1 MKSGSLSTCPPVN
14 RERIPRSSSR
24 GTSPAV
30 RSARQAP
37 TDTRGASDILAL
49 FEFSNVV
56 NSSVDLK
63 FILGTVLL
71 TVMGKMLVAKGMVLL
86 KRQPGQFEVV
96 NAKGLSGDTVG
107 QKITLEGP
115 IRGINYTDT
124 AGASKPWAAFF
135 RDRGQ
140 KLLVPILSQRRVV
153 GLLSLGERMGGRRY
167 TKTEHRL
174 INSLVNLSA
183 AAIEKAVMIEQ
194 LSSVNRSLDRKYQ
207 ELNTLFDLSK
217 EFNVILDSEKVI
229 RLLTFSLLGQ
239 IGVNRYAFCLEDQG
253 KLKLV
258 ASRLDQEIGPQETL
272 RQLCS
277 LKGADLVENL
287 ARQKRFN
294 IVASQLARVGIVAVI
309 PMQIQNHVKGAVLL
323 GEKLRGGEY
332 TKADLEFL
340 YSLANLAI
348 ISIENARLF
357 REAIEKQR
365 LEDELAIA
373 REIQQGLL
381 PASLP
386 NIPGFEVAAVNITS
400 KQVGGDYYD
409 VLPNHQDEY
418 ILAIGDVSGKG
429 TPAALLMANVQASLR
444 AFAPMGLSLSAATAR
459 INDLTCANTG
469 QDKFITFFWGS
480 LNTRTREFKYVNAGH
495 NPPFLMKANGSV
507 QRLDIGGIILG
518 LMKTF
523 TPYPEGSVVLESG
536 DVIVMFTDGVSEAM
550 NGLEED
556 FTEERL
562 EQVLKKVRTESPAR
576 IIEEIQ
582 IALEAHTQD
591 TPQSDD
597 ITMLVVRT
605 V

>member
-1 MKSGSLSTCPPVN
+1 MQ
-14 RERIPRSSSR
+14 RRRSV
-24 GTSPAV
+24 T
-30 RSARQAP
+30 
-37 TDTRGASDILAL
+37 TDTRVASDILPL

-86 KRQPGQFEVV
+86 KREPGRFEVL
-96 NAKGLSGDTVG
+96 NAKGLDAETVG
-107 QKITLEGP
+107 QVVRIDKP
-115 IRGINYTDT
+115 IRGIDYTDR

-135 RDRGQ
+135 RERGQ
-140 KLLVPILSQRRVV
+140 KLLVPIVAQRRVV
-153 GLLSLGERMGGRRY
+153 GLLSLGDRMGGKRY
-167 TKTEHRL
+167 SKSELQL

-194 LSSVNRSLDRKYQ
+194 LRDVNRSLDRKYQ

-217 EFNVILDSEKVI
+217 EFNVILDAEKVI

-239 IGVNRYAFCLEDQG
+239 IGVHRYAFCLEEQG

-272 RQLCS
+272 RQLCA

-287 ARQKRFN
+287 ARQKRFSA
-294 IVASQLARVGIVAVI
+294 VAAQLTRVGIVAVV
-309 PMQIQNHVKGAVLL
+309 PMQMQSHVKGAVLL
-323 GEKLRGGEY
+323 GEKLREGNY

-340 YSLANLAI
+340 YSLSNLAI

-357 REAIEKQR
+357 REAIEKQK

-381 PASLP
+381 PAKLP
-386 NIPGFEVAAVNITS
+386 SIPGFETAAINITS

-409 VLPNHQDEY
+409 VVPIQHDQY

-444 AFAPMGLSLSAATAR
+444 AFAPMGLSLSEATGR
-459 INDLTCANTG
+459 INDLTSLNTG
-469 QDKFITFFWGS
+469 QDKFITFFWAS
-480 LNTRTREFKYVNAGH
+480 LDVNTKEFRYVNAGH
-495 NPPFLMKANGSV
+495 NPPFLLRADGSI
-507 QRLDIGGIILG
+507 QRLDVGGIILG

-523 TPYPEGSVVLESG
+523 TPYQEGSVTLGTG
-536 DVIVMFTDGVSEAM
+536 DVVVMFTDGVSEAM
-550 NGLEED
+550 NAEEVD

-562 EQVLKKVRTESPAR
+562 EQVLKNIRSLSPSE
-576 IIEEIQ
+576 IIEQIQ
-582 IALEAHTQD
+582 LALEAHTQG

-597 ITMLVVRT
+597 ITMLVFRAL
-605 V
+605 

>member
-1 MKSGSLSTCPPVN
+1 VPARNG
-14 RERIPRSSSR
+14 
-24 GTSPAV
+24 SPASK
-30 RSARQAP
+30 RSRAVAKE
-37 TDTRGASDILAL
+37 TRVSSDILPL

-71 TVMGKMLVAKGMVLL
+71 TVMGKMLVGKGMVLL
-86 KRQPGQFEVV
+86 KREPGHFEVV
-96 NAKGLSGDTVG
+96 NAKGLDSSVVG
-107 QKITLEGP
+107 QTLAIDRP
-115 IRGINYTDT
+115 IRGVGTT
-124 AGASKPWAAFF
+124 ETLGSSQPWMSFF
-135 RDRGQ
+135 RERGQ
-140 KLLVPILSQRRVV
+140 KLLIPILSQRRIV
-153 GLLSLGERMGGRRY
+153 GLLSLGERLGGKRY
-167 TKTEHRL
+167 SKSEHQL

-194 LSSVNRSLDRKYQ
+194 LREVNRSLDRKFQ

-217 EFNVILDSEKVI
+217 EFNVILDAEKVI
-229 RLLTFSLLGQ
+229 RILTFSLLGQ
-239 IGVNRYAFCLEDQG
+239 MGVHRYAFCLEEAG

-258 ASRLDQEIGPQETL
+258 ASKLDQEIGPQDTL
-272 RQLCS
+272 RQLCA

-287 ARQKRFN
+287 TRQKRFN
-294 IVASQLARVGIVAVI
+294 VVAAQLARVGIVAVV
-309 PMQIQNHVKGAVLL
+309 PMQIQNQVKGAVLL
-323 GEKLRGGEY
+323 GEKLRGGSY

-381 PASLP
+381 PATLAS
-386 NIPGFEVAAVNITS
+386 IPGFETAAINITS

-409 VLPNHQDEY
+409 VVPIKDNQF

-444 AFAPMGLSLSAATAR
+444 AFAPMGLTLSDATAR
-459 INDLTCANTG
+459 INDLTSSNTG

-480 LNTRTREFKYVNAGH
+480 LHADTREFQYVNAGH
-495 NPPFLMKANGSV
+495 NPPFLLRADGTIE
-507 QRLDIGGIILG
+507 RLEVGGIILG
-518 LMKTF
+518 LMKTIS
-523 TPYPEGSVVLESG
+523 PYQEGSVTLAKG

-550 NGLEED
+550 NANEED

-562 EQVLKKVRTESPAR
+562 EQVLRNVRSLSPAK

-582 IALEAHTQD
+582 LALEKHTQG

-597 ITMLVVRT
+597 ITMLVLRAL
-605 V
+605 

>member
-1 MKSGSLSTCPPVN
+1 V
-14 RERIPRSSSR
+14 
-24 GTSPAV
+24 
-30 RSARQAP
+30 
-37 TDTRGASDILAL
+37 RGARSLTRDARGDSDILAL

-56 NSSVDLK
+56 NSSVDLR

-86 KRQPGQFEVV
+86 KRDPGQFEVV
-96 NAKGLSGDTVG
+96 NAKGLESSVVG
-107 QKITLEGP
+107 QMVTIDGP
-115 IRGINYTDT
+115 VRSVHHVDR
-124 AGASKPWAAFF
+124 AGGARRWIGFF

-140 KLLVPILSQRRVV
+140 MLVVPITAQRRVV
-153 GLLSLGERMGGRRY
+153 GLLSLGDRLGGKKY
-167 TKTEHRL
+167 TKSEHQL
-174 INSLVNLSA
+174 INSLLNLSA

-194 LSSVNRSLDRKYQ
+194 LRDVNRSLDRKYQ

-217 EFNVILDSEKVI
+217 EFNVILDAEKVI
-229 RLLTFSLLGQ
+229 RILTFSLMGQ
-239 IGVNRYAFCLEDQG
+239 IGVSRYAFCLEENG
-253 KLKLV
+253 KLRLV
-258 ASRLDQEIGPQETL
+258 ASRLDQDPGPQESL
-272 RQLCS
+272 RQLCA

-294 IVASQLARVGIVAVI
+294 VVASHLTRIGIVAVV
-309 PMQIQNHVKGAVLL
+309 PMQIQNQVKGAVLL
-323 GEKLRGGEY
+323 GEKLRGGNY

-357 REAIEKQR
+357 RDAIERQR

-381 PASLP
+381 PSSIAK
-386 NIPGFEVAAVNITS
+386 IPGFDIAAVNITS

-409 VLPNHQDEY
+409 VIPIHSDEF

-444 AFAPMGLSLSAATAR
+444 AFAPMGMSLSDATAR

-480 LNTRTREFKYVNAGH
+480 LNSQTREFRYVNAGH
-495 NPPFLMKANGSV
+495 NPPFLLKTDGSI
-507 QRLDIGGIILG
+507 QRLDLGGIILG

-523 TPYPEGSVVLESG
+523 TPYQEGSVTLESG
-536 DVIVMFTDGVSEAM
+536 DVLVMFTDGVSEAM
-550 NGLEED
+550 NGQEED

-562 EQVLKKVRTESPAR
+562 EEVLKQVRTMSPTR

-582 IALEAHTQD
+582 MALEKHTQG
-591 TPQSDD
+591 TAQSDD
-597 ITMLVVRT
+597 ITMLILRVL
-605 V
+605 

>member
-1 MKSGSLSTCPPVN
+1 M
-14 RERIPRSSSR
+14 
-24 GTSPAV
+24 
-30 RSARQAP
+30 RSARSA
-37 TDTRGASDILAL
+37 TADTRGASDILPL

-86 KRQPGQFEVV
+86 KRDPGQFEVV
-96 NAKGLSGDTVG
+96 NAKGLGVETVG
-107 QKITLEGP
+107 QIVQIEGP
-115 IRGINYTDT
+115 IRGIDYTDR
-124 AGASKPWAAFF
+124 AGASKPWAIFF

-140 KLLVPILSQRRVV
+140 KLLVPIMAQRRVV
-153 GLLSLGERMGGRRY
+153 GLLSLGERLGGKRY
-167 TKTEHRL
+167 SKNEHRL

-194 LSSVNRSLDRKYQ
+194 LRDVNRSLDRKYQ

-217 EFNVILDSEKVI
+217 EFNVILDAEKVI

-239 IGVNRYAFCLEDQG
+239 IGVHRYAFCLDDRG
-253 KLKLV
+253 KLKVV
-258 ASRLDQEIGPQETL
+258 ASRLDYDIGPQETL
-272 RQLCS
+272 RQLCA
-277 LKGADLVENL
+277 LRGADLVENL
-287 ARQKRFN
+287 TRQKRFSA
-294 IVASQLARVGIVAVI
+294 VAAQLARVGIVAVV

-323 GEKLRGGEY
+323 GEKLRGGPY

-381 PASLP
+381 PAKLP
-386 NIPGFEVAAVNITS
+386 SIPGFETAAINVTS

-409 VLPNHQDEY
+409 VVPIQNDQY

-444 AFAPMGLSLSAATAR
+444 AFAPMGLSLSDATGR
-459 INDLTCANTG
+459 INDLTSLNTG

-480 LNTRTREFKYVNAGH
+480 LDVNTKQLRYVNAGH
-495 NPPFLMKANGSV
+495 NPPFLLRADGSI
-507 QRLDIGGIILG
+507 QRLDVGGIILG
-518 LMKTF
+518 LMKTP
-523 TPYPEGSVVLESG
+523 TPYQEGCVTLGSG
-536 DVIVMFTDGVSEAM
+536 DVVVMFTDGVSEAM
-550 NGLEED
+550 NADEED

-562 EQVLKKVRTESPAR
+562 ELVLKKVRTMSPSE
-576 IIEEIQ
+576 IIEQIQ
-582 IALEAHTQD
+582 LALEAHTQG

-597 ITMLVVRT
+597 ITMLVFRAL
-605 V
+605 

>member
-1 MKSGSLSTCPPVN
+1 
-14 RERIPRSSSR
+14 
-24 GTSPAV
+24 V
-30 RSARQAP
+30 RSARSVT
-37 TDTRGASDILAL
+37 TDTRGASDILPL

-71 TVMGKMLVAKGMVLL
+71 TVMGKMLVGKGMVLL
-86 KRQPGQFEVV
+86 KRDPGQFEVV
-96 NAKGLSGDTVG
+96 NAKGLGTDVVG
-107 QKITLEGP
+107 QTVRIEGP
-115 IRGINYTDT
+115 IRAVDYTDR
-124 AGASKPWAAFF
+124 AGASKPWAGFF

-140 KLLVPILSQRRVV
+140 KLLVPIMAQRRVV
-153 GLLSLGERMGGRRY
+153 GLLSLGERLGGKRY
-167 TKTEHRL
+167 SKSEHQL

-194 LSSVNRSLDRKYQ
+194 LRDVNRSLDRKYQ

-217 EFNVILDSEKVI
+217 EFNVILDAEKVI

-239 IGVNRYAFCLEDQG
+239 IGVHRYAFCLDDQG
-253 KLKLV
+253 KLKVV
-258 ASRLDQEIGPQETL
+258 ASRLDQDIGPQETL
-272 RQLCS
+272 RQLCA

-287 ARQKRFN
+287 ARQKRFSA
-294 IVASQLARVGIVAVI
+294 VAAQLTRVRIVAVV

-323 GEKLRGGEY
+323 GEKLRGGNY

-365 LEDELAIA
+365 MEDELKIA

-381 PASLP
+381 PAQLP
-386 NIPGFEVAAVNITS
+386 AIPGLETSAINITS

-409 VLPNHQDEY
+409 VVPIQHDQY

-444 AFAPMGLSLSAATAR
+444 AFAPMGLSLADATRR
-459 INDLTCANTG
+459 INDLTSMNTG

-480 LNTRTREFKYVNAGH
+480 LDVNTKEFRYVNAGH
-495 NPPFLMKANGSV
+495 NPPFLLRADGSI
-507 QRLDIGGIILG
+507 QRLDVGGIILG
-518 LMKTF
+518 LMKTIA
-523 TPYPEGSVVLESG
+523 PYQEGSVTLGSG
-536 DVIVMFTDGVSEAM
+536 DVVVMFTDGVSEAM
-550 NGLEED
+550 NAEEED

-562 EQVLKKVRTESPAR
+562 EQVLKKIRTLSPSE
-576 IIEEIQ
+576 IIEQ
-582 IALEAHTQD
+582 TQLALEEHTQG

-597 ITMLVVRT
+597 ITMLVFRAI
-605 V
+605 

>member
-1 MKSGSLSTCPPVN
+1 MLS
-14 RERIPRSSSR
+14 
-24 GTSPAV
+24 
-30 RSARQAP
+30 
-37 TDTRGASDILAL
+37 L

-71 TVMGKMLVAKGMVLL
+71 TVMGKMLVSKGMVLL
-86 KRQPGQFEVV
+86 KREPGEFEVV
-96 NAKGLSGDTVG
+96 NAKGVDGQTVG
-107 QKITLEGP
+107 QKIRIERP
-115 IRGINYTDT
+115 IRGIGDTDRIK
-124 AGASKPWAAFF
+124 ASQAWLGFF

-140 KLLVPILSQRRVV
+140 KLLVPILAQKRVV
-153 GLLSLGERMGGRRY
+153 GLLTLGERLGGKHFS
-167 TKTEHRL
+167 KTDHQL

-194 LSSVNRSLDRKYQ
+194 LRDVNRSLDGKYQ

-217 EFNVILDSEKVI
+217 EFNVILDADKVV

-239 IGVNRYAFCLEDQG
+239 IGVSRYAFCLEDNG

-258 ASRLDQEIGPQETL
+258 ASKLDQEIGSHETL
-272 RQLCS
+272 RQLCA

-287 ARQKRFN
+287 VRQKKFRA
-294 IVASQLARVGIVAVI
+294 VGEQLTKVGIVAVV
-309 PMQIQNHVKGAVLL
+309 PMQIQNQVKGAVLL
-323 GEKLRGGEY
+323 GEKLRSGSYSKG
-332 TKADLEFL
+332 DLEFL

-357 REAIEKQR
+357 REAIERQR
-365 LEDELAIA
+365 LEDQLAIA

-381 PASLP
+381 PASLAK
-386 NIPGFEVAAVNITS
+386 IPGVEIAAINITS

-409 VLPNHQDEY
+409 VVPIQNDEY

-444 AFAPMGLSLSAATAR
+444 AFAPMGLSLSDATAR

-480 LNTRTREFKYVNAGH
+480 YRSSTREFRYVNAGH
-495 NPPFLMKANGSV
+495 NPPYLLRADGSV
-507 QRLDIGGIILG
+507 ERLDVGGMILG
-518 LMKTF
+518 LMKTL
-523 TPYPEGSVVLESG
+523 TPYQEGKVILQSG
-536 DVIVMFTDGVSEAM
+536 DVVVMFTDGVSEAM
-550 NGLEED
+550 NEKEED

-562 EQVLKKVRTESPAR
+562 EEVLKSARTKSPAD
-576 IIEEIQ
+576 IIGSIQ
-582 IALEAHTQD
+582 LALEAHTQG

-597 ITMLVVRT
+597 ITMLVFRV

>member
-1 MKSGSLSTCPPVN
+1 MPTKNGSAAPKRSRAVPKEN
-14 RERIPRSSSR
+14 R
-24 GTSPAV
+24 V
-30 RSARQAP
+30 
-37 TDTRGASDILAL
+37 ASDILPL

-71 TVMGKMLVAKGMVLL
+71 TVMGKMLVGKGMVLL
-86 KRQPGQFEVV
+86 KREPGHFEVV
-96 NAKGLSGDTVG
+96 NAKGLDSNVVG
-107 QKITLEGP
+107 QTLAIDRP
-115 IRGINYTDT
+115 IRSVGTTDKD
-124 AGASKPWAAFF
+124 GSSQPWMSFF
-135 RDRGQ
+135 RERSQ
-140 KLLVPILSQRRVV
+140 KLLIPILSQRRIV
-153 GLLSLGERMGGRRY
+153 GLLSLGERLGGKRY
-167 TKTEHRL
+167 SKSEHQL

-194 LSSVNRSLDRKYQ
+194 LREVNRSLDRKFQ

-217 EFNVILDSEKVI
+217 EFNVILDADKVVRI
-229 RLLTFSLLGQ
+229 LTFSLLGQ
-239 IGVNRYAFCLEDQG
+239 MGVHRYAFCLEEGG

-258 ASRLDQEIGPQETL
+258 ASKLDQEIGPQETL
-272 RQLCS
+272 RQLCA

-294 IVASQLARVGIVAVI
+294 IVAAQLSKVGIVAVV
-309 PMQIQNHVKGAVLL
+309 PMQIQNQVKGAVLL
-323 GEKLRGGEY
+323 GEKLRGGAY

-381 PASLP
+381 PATLA
-386 NIPGFEVAAVNITS
+386 NIPGFETAAINITS

-409 VLPNHQDEY
+409 VVPIKDNQY

-444 AFAPMGLSLSAATAR
+444 AFAPMGLSLSDATAR
-459 INDLTCANTG
+459 INDLTSSNTG

-480 LNTRTREFKYVNAGH
+480 LHSDTREFRYVNAGH
-495 NPPFLMKANGSV
+495 NPPFLLRANGEIE
-507 QRLDIGGIILG
+507 RLEVGGIILG
-518 LMKTF
+518 LMKTI
-523 TPYPEGSVVLESG
+523 TPYQEGSVTLVPG

-550 NGLEED
+550 NAHEED
-556 FTEERL
+556 FTEDRL
-562 EQVLKKVRTESPAR
+562 EQVLRNVRSLSPAK

-582 IALEAHTQD
+582 LALELHTQG

-597 ITMLVVRT
+597 ITMLVLRAL
-605 V
+605 

>member
-1 MKSGSLSTCPPVN
+1 MN
-14 RERIPRSSSR
+14 RERIPRSSPR
-24 GTSPAV
+24 RTPPAAQSAHAG
-30 RSARQAP
+30 RS
-37 TDTRGASDILAL
+37 DSHGASDILAL

-86 KRQPGQFEVV
+86 KRQPGQFEVL
-96 NAKGLSGDTVG
+96 NAKGLSADTTG
-107 QKITLEGP
+107 QMVTIEGP
-115 IRGINYTDT
+115 IRGINYTDQEGT
-124 AGASKPWAAFF
+124 SKPWAAFF

-140 KLLVPILSQRRVV
+140 KLLVPILAQRRVV
-153 GLLSLGERMGGRRY
+153 GLLSLGERMGGKRY
-167 TKTEHRL
+167 SKTEHQL

-194 LSSVNRSLDRKYQ
+194 LSDVNRSLDRKFQ

-217 EFNVILDSEKVI
+217 EFNVILDAEKVI

-239 IGVNRYAFCLEDQG
+239 VGVHRYAFCLEDKG

-258 ASRLDQEIGPQETL
+258 ASKLDHEIGSHEIL
-272 RQLCS
+272 RQLCN

-294 IVASQLARVGIVAVI
+294 AVAAQLTRVGIVAVI
-309 PMQIQNHVKGAVLL
+309 PMQIQNQVKGAVLL
-323 GEKLRGGEY
+323 GEKLRGGNY

-386 NIPGFEVAAVNITS
+386 KLPGFDVAAVNITS

-409 VLPNHQDEY
+409 VLPIHEEEF

-444 AFAPMGLSLSAATAR
+444 AFAPMGLSLSTASAR

-480 LNTRTREFKYVNAGH
+480 LNTQTREFRYVNAGH
-495 NPPFLMKANGSV
+495 NPPFLLRGNGSIE
-507 QRLDIGGIILG
+507 RLDVGGIILG

-523 TPYPEGSVVLESG
+523 TPYQEGSVTLSAG

-550 NGLEED
+550 NGQEED

-562 EQVLKKVRTESPAR
+562 EEVLRKVRTNSPAR

-597 ITMLVVRT
+597 ITMLVLKT
-605 V
+605 L